1 MKCMLI
7 LFYVMILL
15 EFKFC
20 ENKFITCNSTT
31 KRILT
36 LKYAH
41 EMNILYIYIYI
52 FFLLSFICYK
62 FMFNT
67 FMYRHMFITRE
78 MFLN

>member
-7 LFYVMILL
+7 LFCVMILL

-20 ENKFITCNSTT
+20 ENKFITCNNTA
-31 KRILT
+31 KRILK

-41 EMNILYIYIYI
+41 EMNINYIYIYI
-52 FFLLSFICYK
+52 FFLVSFIK
-62 FMFNT
+62 FMFNM

-78 MFLN
+78 IFLN

>member
-7 LFYVMILL
+7 LFCVMILL

-20 ENKFITCNSTT
+20 ENKFITCNNTA
-31 KRILT
+31 KRILK

-41 EMNILYIYIYI
+41 KMNIIYI
-52 FFLLSFICYK
+52 FFLISFIK
-62 FMFNT
+62 FMFNM
-67 FMYRHMFITRE
+67 FMFRYMFITRE